1 MYDHNQLNN
10 TFIWYKFIEY
20 AKNIHVWKMSVNF
33 EFTTVTTMN
42 SVYELVFMHDI
53 SDTRAAL
60 HDVIVIELEWR
71 EFFCKRSM
79 AAEQTP

>member
-1 MYDHNQLNN
+1 
-10 TFIWYKFIEY
+10 
-20 AKNIHVWKMSVNF
+20 MSVNF